1 MKLFFQIDNYDYQPQ
16 RYLYSVEQMML
27 MLFPGEKP
35 DYPSDPFSEQEN
47 SACFSLHRG
56 DIDTTITAQV
66 VRNGQRESGAI
77 SFPSQELDLS
87 PEQVYHSIQ
96 HALKLAFYQA
106 GVAILGAHPP
116 WGALTGVR
124 PVKLPTKAM
133 RQGYSPEAAQ
143 KELEQVYHVSPVRAK
158 LATNCAHYSLSV
170 EQTLSPTQVSLYI
183 GIPFCPTRCSYCS
196 FVSGEI
202 GKMLHL
208 VEPYLEHLEQELI
221 YTGNILENMGF
232 SIYSLYVGGG
242 TPTVLSATQLD
253 RLLSVAKKHLPLS
266 GCIEYT
272 VEAGRPDTITPEKLA
287 VLRQHQIDRI
297 SINPQTLQDSV
308 LETISRKH
316 TAQDIIDTYQLAR
329 SMGFSS
335 INMDLIAGLPGDT
348 YSGFCQSLDG
358 VLAMAP
364 ENITVH
370 TLAMKKGSKLMESG
384 CQSNQGDMVSQMLD
398 YSFCALQTA
407 NYTPYYLYRQKYMS
421 GSLENIG
428 WCKPGTESV
437 YNIVMMEELQTVL
450 SVGGGGMTK
459 LVNRST
465 GKILRLPNPKY
476 PHDYLSG
483 FEKVLAQKDQIP
495 KFYQQ

>member
-1 MKLFFQIDNYDYQPQ
+1 
-16 RYLYSVEQMML
+16 
-27 MLFPGEKP
+27 
-35 DYPSDPFSEQEN
+35 
-47 SACFSLHRG
+47 
-56 DIDTTITAQV
+56 
-66 VRNGQRESGAI
+66 
-77 SFPSQELDLS
+77 
-87 PEQVYHSIQ
+87 
-96 HALKLAFYQA
+96 
-106 GVAILGAHPP
+106 
-116 WGALTGVR
+116 
-124 PVKLPTKAM
+124 
-133 RQGYSPEAAQ
+133 
-143 KELEQVYHVSPVRAK
+143 
-158 LATNCAHYSLSV
+158 
-170 EQTLSPTQVSLYI
+170 
-183 GIPFCPTRCSYCS
+183 
-196 FVSGEI
+196 
-202 GKMLHL
+202 MLHL
-208 VEPYLEHLEQELI
+208 VEPYLEHLEQELT
-221 YTGNILENMGF
+221 YTGSILEKMGF
-232 SIYSLYVGGG
+232 SIFSLYVGVG
-242 TPTVLSATQLD
+242 TPTVLSAAQLD
-253 RLLSVAKKHLPLS
+253 HLLHVAKEHLPLS

-287 VLRQHQIDRI
+287 VLRRHQIDRI

-308 LETISRKH
+308 LETIGRKH
-316 TAQDIIDTYQLAR
+316 TAQEIVDTYHLAR

-398 YSFCALQTA
+398 YSFHALQTA
-407 NYTPYYLYRQKYMS
+407 EYAPYYLYRQKYMS

-483 FEKVLAQKDQIP
+483 FEKILAQKDQIP